1 MTCVL
6 SMNPIYS
13 NRCGF
18 NEEPTSGDFGAYNWI
33 PNSLADCT
41 CRFDSH
47 NTMCRKAVGK
57 SGKTFDW
64 YDNNQYLLNTLQ
76 NIIYL
81 PYGGYYFWSVI
92 YWQKFIYSSKL
103 FTFVFSL
110 FVL

>member
-57 SGKTFDW
+57 SGKTFDC

-81 PYGGYYFWSVI
+81 PYGGYYF
-92 YWQKFIYSSKL
+92 
-103 FTFVFSL
+103 
-110 FVL
+110 